1 MSIEYKYTIVSVNAE
16 GRCMEVVYESEGHQ
30 TMHIGVRLAFE
41 GERLEDV
48 IEAFAPKQLWIEQQ
62 TPVVVPSVGAS
73 GIIADAPPVE
83 EPISVEE
90 KTFVAIFPTRATG
103 SIDATVFE

>member
-1 MSIEYKYTIVSVNAE
+1 MNIEYKYTITSVNAE
-16 GRCMEVVYESEGHQ
+16 GRCMEVVYEADGHQ
-30 TMHIGVRLAFE
+30 TMHIGVRLPFE

-48 IEAFAPKQLWIEQQ
+48 IEAFAPKQLWIEQK

-73 GIIADAPPVE
+73 GIIVPAPPVE
-83 EPISVEE
+83 APISVEE
-90 KTFVAIFPTRATG
+90 NIFVAIFPTKATG